1 MLLEKAEMLTVL
13 SVGFLVCSIGNFR
26 SLDFRQK
33 VSRIFVYEALKGE
46 AHNTPSLM
54 STKFFN
60 NIETTLMDKFHFAL
74 SDKLCIFAN

>member
-33 VSRIFVYEALKGE
+33 FTDFLF
-46 AHNTPSLM
+46 LL
-54 STKFFN
+54 F
-60 NIETTLMDKFHFAL
+60 
-74 SDKLCIFAN
+74 